1 MTNRE
6 IAAQFNLLSKL
17 IELHGESSF
26 KSRSYTNAYLN
37 IKKSPK
43 QLSEMN
49 AAEMHDMKGIGK
61 AIQAKIQE
69 LLQTG
74 EMQTL
79 NRYLDKTPVGVQE
92 LLSIKGFGPKKV
104 KIVWED
110 LGIESTGELLYA
122 ITENRLVELKGFGAK
137 TQETLKQQLEY
148 HLESKGKLLYAI
160 ALPLANELETLLRA
174 QFTNKQTTIT
184 GAVARKCDIIEKFT
198 VLTEADTKS
207 VVQLFQKHEDFVEA
221 DKVWYYK
228 NMGIDIIHS
237 DSNSYNYDLAKA
249 NSDPAF
255 WAAVKIP
262 AGNYGSEEAVFEDN
276 KLPYYI
282 PEYREPENVSNMD
295 SYVGAQNVITED
307 QIRGSIHN
315 HSTYSDGVNTLE
327 EMLDACMDKSYE
339 YFVITDHSKSAFYA
353 NGLKEPE
360 LMQQLDEIR
369 DLDQKESDIRFFSGI
384 ESDILSSGALDYA
397 DDVLAELDVIV
408 ASVHSNLKMD
418 EKKATKRLITAIEN
432 PYTSILGHPSGR
444 LLLSRQ
450 GYPLDYTKIIDACAA
465 NGVAIELNANPNRL
479 DMDWRWIAQA
489 IEKEVLISIN
499 PDAHSIKG
507 LDDMSYGVACARK
520 AGLPTA
526 YCLNAMDV
534 DEFEEWLEEQ
544 HGKRR

>member
-1 MTNRE
+1 
-6 IAAQFNLLSKL
+6 
-17 IELHGESSF
+17 
-26 KSRSYTNAYLN
+26 
-37 IKKSPK
+37 
-43 QLSEMN
+43 
-49 AAEMHDMKGIGK
+49 
-61 AIQAKIQE
+61 
-69 LLQTG
+69 
-74 EMQTL
+74 
-79 NRYLDKTPVGVQE
+79 
-92 LLSIKGFGPKKV
+92 
-104 KIVWED
+104 
-110 LGIESTGELLYA
+110 
-122 ITENRLVELKGFGAK
+122 
-137 TQETLKQQLEY
+137 
-148 HLESKGKLLYAI
+148 
-160 ALPLANELETLLRA
+160 
-174 QFTNKQTTIT
+174 
-184 GAVARKCDIIEKFT
+184 
-198 VLTEADTKS
+198 
-207 VVQLFQKHEDFVEA
+207 
-221 DKVWYYK
+221 
-228 NMGIDIIHS
+228 
-237 DSNSYNYDLAKA
+237 
-249 NSDPAF
+249 
-255 WAAVKIP
+255 
-262 AGNYGSEEAVFEDN
+262 
-276 KLPYYI
+276 
-282 PEYREPENVSNMD
+282 MD

-339 YFVITDHSKSAFYA
+339 YFAITDHSKSAFYA

-507 LDDMSYGVACARK
+507 LDDMTYGVACARK

>member
-160 ALPLANELETLLRA
+160 ALPLATELEALLRA

-282 PEYREPENVSNMD
+282 PEYREPENVSSMD

-307 QIRGSIHN
+307 LSLIH
-315 HSTYSDGVNTLE
+315 
-327 EMLDACMDKSYE
+327 
-339 YFVITDHSKSAFYA
+339 I
-353 NGLKEPE
+353 
-360 LMQQLDEIR
+360 
-369 DLDQKESDIRFFSGI
+369 
-384 ESDILSSGALDYA
+384 
-397 DDVLAELDVIV
+397 
-408 ASVHSNLKMD
+408 
-418 EKKATKRLITAIEN
+418 
-432 PYTSILGHPSGR
+432 
-444 LLLSRQ
+444 
-450 GYPLDYTKIIDACAA
+450 
-465 NGVAIELNANPNRL
+465 
-479 DMDWRWIAQA
+479 
-489 IEKEVLISIN
+489 
-499 PDAHSIKG
+499 
-507 LDDMSYGVACARK
+507 
-520 AGLPTA
+520 
-526 YCLNAMDV
+526 
-534 DEFEEWLEEQ
+534 
-544 HGKRR
+544 